1 MAHTNGTL
9 LMGIEHLNMIGI
21 QPIHMRI
28 YTLLVIQLRV
38 MQVILLEV
46 YQIGVLVEEVLVVLE
61 NTLLLEEPILV
72 VQLDHLLVVEEEIGQ
87 HSEVICREIVNYLL
101 MTLG

>member
-9 LMGIEHLNMIGI
+9 LMEIEHLNMIGI

-46 YQIGVLVEEVLVVLE
+46 YQVGILVEEVLE

-87 HSEVICREIVNYLL
+87 HSEVICRGIVNYLL